1 VQDELEVFEAQQR
14 SLELKPDAP
23 MVTINSDAKP
33 FGKWRI
39 IEGLLYVEMSVTTK
53 RGIGLLLV
61 AQKRS
66 DLLTMFTCDLF
77 HVDHKGNC
85 L

>member
-1 VQDELEVFEAQQR
+1 
-14 SLELKPDAP
+14 
-23 MVTINSDAKP
+23 MVTINSDARP

-39 IEGLLYVEMSVTTK
+39 IEGLLYVEMRVTTK

-66 DLLTMFTCDLF
+66 DSLTMFTCDLF